1 MKSRFSQILI
11 RNTGAHTQHT
21 KAPITNIS
29 HLHAARTFFAP
40 MDPILPNLALPGS
53 EKDSEDILALDTASR
68 VLLETVLRVLLEC
81 SSSGGMEAEL

>member
-1 MKSRFSQILI
+1 
-11 RNTGAHTQHT
+11 
-21 KAPITNIS
+21 
-29 HLHAARTFFAP
+29 